1 MSPANTSEK
10 YLLPVDS
17 LIPPDGPEP
26 SNTHPPSTYSSTA
39 TQDRCRAFNY
49 KWKALHGRSIP
60 STYSVSCNQE
70 RKGPENM

>member
-10 YLLPVDS
+10 YLLPVILLS
-17 LIPPDGPEP
+17 LLVGLSPQTPILHPHIPALQHKTDVEP
-26 SNTHPPSTYSSTA
+26 P
-39 TQDRCRAFNY
+39 NY

-60 STYSVSCNQE
+60 STYSVLCNQE